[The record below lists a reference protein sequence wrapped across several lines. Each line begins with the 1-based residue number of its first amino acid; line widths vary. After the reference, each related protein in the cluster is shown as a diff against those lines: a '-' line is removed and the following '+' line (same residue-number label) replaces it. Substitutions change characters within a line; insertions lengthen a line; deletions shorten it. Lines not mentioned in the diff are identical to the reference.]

1 MPIFRRLIQNPSS
14 PEKSLKAL
22 TGAAKYKGATFA
34 RLADV
39 NDLARSV
46 DDQIVY
52 NLDTAT
58 TAAGTVAITTKKG
71 IVKVTNAST
80 SSTTL
85 TLTFT
90 NSEFLLAD
98 VDKYFVQVTVA
109 TATVASPSIRIVPIA
124 ANGSMGVVVSVPT
137 AINWATN
144 PTYVMFNIVRTG
156 D

>member
-1 MPIFRRLIQNPSS
+1 MAIFRRLIQNPSS

-22 TGAAKYKGATFA
+22 TGAAKSKGSTFA

-39 NDLARSV
+39 NDLARSDNDAISYTV
-46 DDQIVY
+46 DA
-52 NLDTAT
+52 AT
-58 TAAGTVAITTKKG
+58 TAAASVAITTKKG
-71 IVKVTNAST
+71 IIKVTNAST

-85 TLTFT
+85 TLTLT
-90 NSEFLLAD
+90 NSEFLAAD
-98 VDKYFVQVTVA
+98 VDKYFICCNVG
-109 TATVASPSIRIVPIA
+109 TATSMVPSVKVVPVTAGQFGIIITTT
-124 ANGSMGVVVSVPT
+124 S

>member
-22 TGAAKYKGATFA
+22 TGAAKYKAATFA
-34 RLADV
+34 RLADL

-46 DDQIVY
+46 DDAITYSV
-52 NLDTAT
+52 DAA
-58 TAAGTVAITTKKG
+58 TAATASVAITTKKG

-85 TLTFT
+85 TLTLT
-90 NSEFLLAD
+90 NSELAAAD
-98 VDKYFVQVTVA
+98 VDKYFVCCNVGSA
-109 TATVASPSIRIVPIA
+109 TAIVPSIKIVPVTAGQFGIVITATA
-124 ANGSMGVVVSVPT
+124 AV
-137 AINWATN
+137 NWATN
-144 PTYVMFNIVRTG
+144 PTYVYYNIVRTG